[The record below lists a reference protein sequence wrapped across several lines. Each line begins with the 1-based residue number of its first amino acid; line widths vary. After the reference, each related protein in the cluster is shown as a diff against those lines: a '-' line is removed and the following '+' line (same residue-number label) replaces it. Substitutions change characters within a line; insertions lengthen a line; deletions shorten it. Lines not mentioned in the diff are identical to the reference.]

1 MPVFVANLRAC
12 HTAGRVNN
20 ALYARF
26 PPFSHGV
33 YNFARR
39 RGLRPSTATLGVDL
53 GALSSCGG
61 VSYPFHGGL
70 SATERWETIHGGLF
84 ATGRWETIH
93 GGLFATGRWEI
104 IHGGLSA
111 TGRWET
117 THGGLC
123 TIYSRL

>member
-1 MPVFVANLRAC
+1 
-12 HTAGRVNN
+12 AGRAIN
-20 ALYARF
+20 ALCACF
-26 PPFSHGV
+26 PPLGHGM

-70 SATERWETIHGGLF
+70 SATGRWETIHGATERWETIHGGLC
-84 ATGRWETIH
+84 
-93 GGLFATGRWEI
+93 
-104 IHGGLSA
+104 A